1 MTVADLI
8 AELQQYPAHRPV
20 KVVLSQCLDAEE
32 YTITLSEADAR
43 EAAEVRD
50 YGSHVLITS
59 K

>member
-20 KVVLSQCLDAEE
+20 RVVLSQCLDAEE
-32 YTITLSEADAR
+32 CVITLSDADALD
-43 EAAEVRD
+43 AQDVYD
-50 YGSHVLITS
+50 MGSHVLIRS